1 MFATALT
8 SIFLKQLAYRI
19 VSFTTGYSIKKEILI
34 KSNNPEALPDGLR
47 RRQPENRFL
56 PMILLLIIWFS
67 WAVAAVHANFE
78 EAKIGADGSSTLAD
92 LLSPQVL
99 DQSLLPVDF
108 KKITQEDQERLTSAI
123 LSATQIS
130 QDNIQPSEDQH
141 RWSSF
146 LPIWGEEAREKGYE
160 LPLPFGVAGSFF
172 YGYRDIDVD
181 SVDVDIRNISL
192 AVDRLAHIDV
202 KSEERNWS
210 MRFDAWMFPFL
221 NLYLLAG
228 YTEQSSDVGVDL
240 NLRTAPLLR
249 FILPRHSSTNLDLN
263 GTTFGGGTTLV
274 GGYKQFYIA
283 ADTNYTFS
291 NLKGDLTSSSTFD
304 QTVDALLFST
314 RVGWRTNI
322 STTKVNFWLGGTYWG
337 IAQTVNGD
345 VQIPVL
351 GNIDFEVE
359 ESPAH
364 ALSAH
369 LGTHIEF
376 TECFNFTFD
385 VGANF
390 VDMFSMVP
398 ALSYRF

>member
-8 SIFLKQLAYRI
+8 SIFLKQLAHRI
-19 VSFTTGYSIKKEILI
+19 VSITHGYSIKKEILI
-34 KSNNPEALPDGLR
+34 KSNNPETLPDGLR
-47 RRQPENRFL
+47 RRQPKNRFL
-56 PMILLLIIWFS
+56 PKILLLIVWFS
-67 WAVAAVHANFE
+67 RAVAAVHANYE
-78 EAKIGADGSSTLAD
+78 DAKISADGSSTLAD

-99 DQSLLPVDF
+99 DQSLLPADF
-108 KKITQEDQERLTSAI
+108 KKITQEDQERLTPAI

-283 ADTNYTFS
+283 ADTNYTVS

-322 STTKVNFWLGGTYWG
+322 GTTKVNLWLGGTYWG